1 MENPRWWELR
11 WPLRHAMAAPF
22 GVFAVTALLTWWIS
36 GQWPGPDN
44 GELAADLVDLAAVVY
59 GMIALT
65 LEGGVRLMFWAWE
78 KHKAV
83 REAMRE
89 EGRVEGRKEMRAVVK
104 QRDAAVK
111 QRDKV
116 LARVAEEKGL
126 TLSELLEQEGVK

>member
-44 GELAADLVDLAAVVY
+44 GELAAELVDLAAVVY

-78 KHKAV
+78 KHKAW

-89 EGRVEGRKEMRAVVK
+89 EGRVEGRKEGRK
-104 QRDAAVK
+104 EE
-111 QRDKV
+111 
-116 LARVAEEKGL
+116 RVAGRKATVAHLEKVSRERGIPMA
-126 TLSELLEQEGVK
+126 ELLPPLREEE

>member
-44 GELAADLVDLAAVVY
+44 GELAAELVDLAAVVY
-59 GMIALT
+59 GMMALT

-78 KHKAV
+78 KHKAW

-89 EGRVEGRKEMRAVVK
+89 EGRKEGRKEG
-104 QRDAAVK
+104 
-111 QRDKV
+111 
-116 LARVAEEKGL
+116 RVAGRKENQKAMVAHLERVSRERGIPMA
-126 TLSELLEQEGVK
+126 ELLPPSREEE

>member
-89 EGRVEGRKEMRAVVK
+89 EGREEMRAAVK

>member
-36 GQWPGPDN
+36 GQWLGPAN

-89 EGRVEGRKEMRAVVK
+89 EGRKEMR
-104 QRDAAVK
+104 AAVK

-126 TLSELLEQEGVK
+126 TLSELLDQEGVK

>member
-83 REAMRE
+83 LEAMRE
-89 EGRVEGRKEMRAVVK
+89 EGRVEGRKENQKATAAHLERVSRETGIPLERLLPP
-104 QRDAAVK
+104 QR
-111 QRDKV
+111 
-116 LARVAEEKGL
+116 EE
-126 TLSELLEQEGVK
+126 